1 MESSATP
8 KHAAIGD
15 PEAKALVF
23 GTSAAVL
30 VLEILAGRLM
40 APYVGVSLETF
51 TGIIGTM
58 LAGIAVGASVG
69 GRLADRQ
76 DARALIGPALVVGG
90 ALTWL
95 SLPIL
100 SLLGPLVASD
110 PASIVVLAAFAF
122 FAPSAVLSTVGPMV
136 AKLRLSSLS
145 QTGSVVGGLSAA
157 GTAGAIFGTF
167 VTGFVLVAAL
177 PSRPV
182 VLALG
187 AVLVAV
193 GLFLWTRLGD
203 TKPQTIGIV
212 VLFGAFGLGAYESSP
227 CEFETTYSC
236 VAITIDP
243 ERASGRS
250 LILDDVRNSYVD
262 LEDPTYLEFRYIRL
276 FADVVDAI
284 GPTDPVD
291 PTAPLDVLSLGG
303 AGFTFPRYIE
313 ATRPGSNNLVLEI
326 DEKLVQIAQ
335 DELGVEL
342 DDDLAVIIGDARLA
356 FEDLESD
363 DYDLVIGDAFSGR
376 SVPWHLT
383 TTEVVAEIERVLRPD
398 GVYVMNVID
407 GGDSDYARAQLATL
421 GKHFEH
427 VRVILPANGIGNR
440 SVNQVLVASNAEL
453 PVIMVDTT
461 DGFLLNA
468 THTEAYIDGARI
480 LRDDFAPVD
489 QLTS

>member
-1 MESSATP
+1 M
-8 KHAAIGD
+8 GD
-15 PEAKALVF
+15 PAAKALVF

-122 FAPSAVLSTVGPMV
+122 FAPSAVLSTVSPMV
-136 AKLRLSSLS
+136 AKLRLSSLT

-203 TKPQTIGIV
+203 TKPRAMGIV
-212 VLFGAFGLGAYESSP
+212 FLFAAFGLGAYEGSP

-236 VAITIDP
+236 VEITIDP
-243 ERASGRS
+243 ERPSGRS

-276 FADVVDAI
+276 FADVVDAL
-284 GPTDPVD
+284 GPVDPVDPVD
-291 PTAPLDVLSLGG
+291 PTAPLDVLNVGG

-313 ATRPGSNNLVLEI
+313 ATRPGSTNLVLEI

-342 DDDLAVIIGDARLA
+342 DDNLAVIIGDARLA
-356 FEDLESD
+356 FEDLASSQ
-363 DYDLVIGDAFSGR
+363 YDLVIGDAFSGL

-383 TTEVVAEIERVLRPD
+383 TTEVVDEIERVLRPG

-421 GKHFEH
+421 GEHFEH
-427 VRVILPANGIGNR
+427 VRVILPADGVGNR

-453 PVIMVDTT
+453 PVIMVDPT
-461 DGFLLNA
+461 DGVLLSE
-468 THTEAYIDGARI
+468 TQTEAYIDRARI

-489 QLTS
+489 QMAQN

>member
-1 MESSATP
+1 MESSTTP
-8 KHAAIGD
+8 EHTALGD
-15 PEAKALVF
+15 PAAKALVF

-76 DARALIGPALVVGG
+76 DARALIGPALVIGG
-90 ALTWL
+90 ALSWL

-110 PASIVVLAAFAF
+110 PASIVVLAGFAF
-122 FAPSAVLSTVGPMV
+122 FAPSAVLSTVSPMV
-136 AKLRLSSLS
+136 AKLRLSNLA

-167 VTGFVLVAAL
+167 ATGFVLVAAL

-187 AVLVAV
+187 AALVAV
-193 GLFLWTRLGD
+193 GLFLWFKLGD
-203 TKPQTIGIV
+203 TRPQAMSV
-212 VLFGAFGLGAYESSP
+212 VLILATFGVGAYDSSP
-227 CEFETTYSC
+227 CEFETAYSC
-236 VAITIDP
+236 VSIAIDP
-243 ERASGRS
+243 DRPSGRS
-250 LILDDVRNSYVD
+250 LILDDLRNSYVD

-276 FADVVDAI
+276 FADVVDPME
-284 GPTDPVD
+284 PTG
-291 PTAPLDVLSLGG
+291 PLDVLNIGG
-303 AGFTFPRYIE
+303 AGFAFPRYIE
-313 ATRPGSNNLVLEI
+313 ATRPGSTNLVLEI
-326 DEKLVQIAQ
+326 DEELVQIVQ
-335 DELGVEL
+335 DELAVEL

-356 FEDLESD
+356 FEDLASAE
-363 DYDLVIGDAFSGR
+363 YDLVIGDAFSGP

-383 TTEVVAEIERVLRPD
+383 TTEVIAEIERVLRPN
-398 GVYVMNVID
+398 GVYIMNVID
-407 GGDSDYARAQLATL
+407 GGDSGYSRAQLATL
-421 GKHFEH
+421 AQHFAH
-427 VRVILPANGIGNR
+427 VGVILPADGVGNR
-440 SVNQVLVASNAEL
+440 AVNQVLVASNAEL
-453 PVIMVDTT
+453 PLIMVETT
-461 DGFLLNA
+461 DGFLLNP
-468 THTEAYIDGARI
+468 THTESFIDGAQV

-489 QLTS
+489 QLAQN